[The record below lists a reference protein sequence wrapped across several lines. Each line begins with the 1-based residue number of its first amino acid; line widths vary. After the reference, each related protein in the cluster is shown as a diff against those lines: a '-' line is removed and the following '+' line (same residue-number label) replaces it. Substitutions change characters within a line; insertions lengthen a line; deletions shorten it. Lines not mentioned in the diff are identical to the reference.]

1 MQSKK
6 NHQDNIKTIEI
17 AAQKAKDTDLLVL
30 PEYSGLLDKN
40 VAEAAK
46 INYNKNGRSIYKSML

>member
-1 MQSKK
+1 MNKVKKFLKVSMLQMQSKT

-30 PEYSGLLDKN
+30 PEYSGLLNKN
-40 VAEAAK
+40 VAKARE
-46 INYNKNGRSIYKSML
+46 